1 MEEKK
6 VAEITFEEAVNVAS
20 SKHTKL
26 VWLGREP
33 VDYIRGLLDL
43 KEDAMVGMDPHMLM
57 GMNKEEA
64 ERLKDS
70 IFVCYHGNTSR
81 TAAKILR
88 DRFGVES
95 YSMKGGVTAI
105 VGEIF

>member
-6 VAEITFEEAVNVAS
+6 VAEITFEEALGVANS
-20 SKHTKL
+20 RHTKL
-26 VWLGREP
+26 IWLGREP
-33 VDYIRGLLDL
+33 VDYIRGLLEL
-43 KEDAMVGMDPHMLM
+43 KDDTMIGMDPHVLM
-57 GMNKEEA
+57 SMQKEEA

-70 IFVCYHGNTSR
+70 VFVCYHGNTSR
-81 TAAKILR
+81 TAAKILK